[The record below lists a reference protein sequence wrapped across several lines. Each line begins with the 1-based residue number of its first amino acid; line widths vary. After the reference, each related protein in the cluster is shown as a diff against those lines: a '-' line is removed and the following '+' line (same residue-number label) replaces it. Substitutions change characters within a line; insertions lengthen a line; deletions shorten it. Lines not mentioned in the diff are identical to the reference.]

1 MASGIIEKLSNDS
14 ANGYCK
20 FPDGTLIQWD
30 TTTTSASGMTQ
41 VDSSGIYFGQAS
53 IAFPIEFVGEPIIVG
68 STRYA
73 TGHQVPAGFA
83 GRTVGNQVPARFA
96 GSTVHYYDFYQR
108 SGSPLVI
115 RWVAIGR
122 WK

>member
-20 FPDGTLIQWD
+20 FPDGTLIQWGS
-30 TTTTSASGMTQ
+30 TTTSASGMTQ
-41 VDSSGIYFGQAS
+41 IASSGIYTGVTS
-53 IAFPIEFVGEPIIVG
+53 IAFPIEFVGEPIVVG
-68 STRYA
+68 NTKYA
-73 TGHQVPAGFA
+73 TGHQVPAGF
-83 GRTVGNQVPARFA
+83 T
-96 GSTVHYYDFYQR
+96 GSTTGALVYYYDFYQR

-122 WK
+122 WKGVAL

>member
-1 MASGIIEKLSNDS
+1 MASGVIEKLSNDS

-20 FPDGTLIQWD
+20 FPDGTLIQWGS
-30 TTTTSASGMTQ
+30 TTTSASGMTQ
-41 VDSSGIYFGQAS
+41 IASSGIYYGQAS
-53 IAFPIEFVGEPIIVG
+53 IAFPIEFVGEPIVVG
-68 STRYA
+68 STKYA

-83 GRTVGNQVPARFA
+83 G
-96 GSTVHYYDFYQR
+96 STTGADVYYYDFYQR

>member
-20 FPDGTLIQWD
+20 FPDGTLIQWGD
-30 TTTTSASGMTQ
+30 TTTSASGMTQ
-41 VDSSGIYFGQAS
+41 IESSGIYFGQAN
-53 IAFPIEFVGEPIIVG
+53 IAFPIEFVGEPIVVG
-68 STRYA
+68 STKCS

-83 GRTVGNQVPARFA
+83 G
-96 GSTVHYYDFYQR
+96 STTGAYVHYYDFYQR
-108 SGSPLVI
+108 SGSALVI

-122 WK
+122 WKW

>member
-20 FPDGTLIQWD
+20 FPDGTLIQWGS
-30 TTTTSASGMTQ
+30 TSASASGMTLIA
-41 VDSSGIYFGQAS
+41 SSGIYYGHTR
-53 IAFPIEFVGEPIIVG
+53 IAFPIEFVGEPIVVG
-68 STRYA
+68 STKYA

-83 GRTVGNQVPARFA
+83 GGATGADVY
-96 GSTVHYYDFYQR
+96 YYDFYQR
-108 SGSPLVI
+108 SGPLLVI

>member
-20 FPDGTLIQWD
+20 FPDGTLIQWGD
-30 TTTTSASGMTQ
+30 TYTSASGMTQ
-41 VDSSGIYFGQAS
+41 IESSGIYFGQAN
-53 IAFPIEFVGEPIIVG
+53 IAFPIEFVGEPIVVG
-68 STRYA
+68 STKCS

-83 GRTVGNQVPARFA
+83 G
-96 GSTVHYYDFYQR
+96 STTGAYVYYYDFYQR